1 MNNFGKSK
9 ILATC
14 LASVIF
20 NLGMAINLVRAQEVE
35 GAIAEDSLEFAEGT
49 SWGGDDFPYSK
60 LVEIKDT
67 LVDTPVGRV
76 VLDRHGVG
84 GRTLLGIRSAPF
96 TSPMPGGE
104 VYISLWGSKI
114 EGCFVQL
121 IVQRA
126 PAQQP
131 TKESMAPKLLELGI
145 GGRILQLTTQDVVP
159 EFFTG
164 NYVYPVYTSSG
175 TTIQNSGIWYMSRQL
190 FAVDA
195 TAASILSSAPA
206 DNIKARITYADKSS
220 TILPIGQKTVE
231 RWQNAYNFNP
241 SCQKTN

>member
-1 MNNFGKSK
+1 MNNFSKSR
-9 ILATC
+9 ILASF
-14 LASVIF
+14 LASALF
-20 NLGMAINLVRAQEVE
+20 NLGIFSTIATAQEVE

-49 SWGGDDFPYSK
+49 TWGGDDFPYSK
-60 LVEIKDT
+60 VVEIKDA
-67 LVDTPVGRV
+67 LVDSPVGRV

-84 GRTLLGIRSAPF
+84 GKTVLGIRSAPF

-126 PAQQP
+126 PMQQP
-131 TKESMAPKLLELGI
+131 TKESMAPKFLELGI
-145 GGRILQLTTQDVVP
+145 GGRILQLTTQNVPP

-164 NYVYPVYTSSG
+164 NYVYPIYTSSG
-175 TTIQNSGIWYMSRQL
+175 TTRQGSGIWYMSRQL
-190 FAVDA
+190 FSVDS

-206 DNIKARITYADKSS
+206 DNIKARITYADRSS
-220 TILPIGQKTVE
+220 TILPIGKKTVE
-231 RWQNAYNFNP
+231 RWQNAYSFNP
-241 SCQKTN
+241 SCHKAN